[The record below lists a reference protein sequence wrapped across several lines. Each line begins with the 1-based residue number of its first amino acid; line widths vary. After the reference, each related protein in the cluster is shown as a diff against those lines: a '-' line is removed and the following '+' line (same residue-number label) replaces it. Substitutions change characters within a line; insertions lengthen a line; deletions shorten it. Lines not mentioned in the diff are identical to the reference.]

1 MKLLRIAGFLWDAS
15 RGYRLRPWASPYIRW
30 RIETY
35 SGMPAAEVDR
45 EKFWAFVGRE
55 KPRLLTF
62 LRWAGEMRVSGGS

>member
-35 SGMPAAEVDR
+35 SGVPANHVDKAR
-45 EKFWAFVGRE
+45 FWSFVGQERS
-55 KPRLLTF
+55 RLLSF
-62 LRWAGEMRVSGGS
+62 LSWTAEMRR